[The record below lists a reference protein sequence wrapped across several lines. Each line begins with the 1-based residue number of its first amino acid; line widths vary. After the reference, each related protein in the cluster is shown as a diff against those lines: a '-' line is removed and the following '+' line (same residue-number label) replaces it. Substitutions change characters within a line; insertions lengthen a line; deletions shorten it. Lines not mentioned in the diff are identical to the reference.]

1 MVTFGWRFLWRS
13 EGLLSWM
20 IRTSSS
26 IGQNPTLSATCD
38 EILSRMIEILD
49 EKSLGKWLDDF
60 MWRIPWRALNSWAR
74 TLNRV
79 GLRNCTKDPCKWTLV
94 NLQTF
99 QIISKIIFS
108 TTPYYT
114 SLIVHN
120 LFPNLYN
127 DIATLFSIEIVSHM
141 YILSSQIQT

>member
-49 EKSLGKWLDDF
+49 EKSLGKWLGDF

-79 GLRNCTKDPCKWTLV
+79 GLRNCTKDPSKWTLV

-99 QIISKIIFS
+99 QIISKIKFS

-120 LFPNLYN
+120 LFPNMYN
-127 DIATLFSIEIVSHM
+127 DIATLLSIEIVSHM
-141 YILSSQIQT
+141 YILSP